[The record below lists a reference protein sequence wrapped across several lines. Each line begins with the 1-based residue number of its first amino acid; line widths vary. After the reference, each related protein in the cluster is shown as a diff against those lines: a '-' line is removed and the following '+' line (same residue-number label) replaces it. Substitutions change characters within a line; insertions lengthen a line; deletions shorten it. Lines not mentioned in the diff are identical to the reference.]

1 MDARLVLC
9 GHGGFGTGFHGAL
22 TLLCGDDGRVRSLDF
37 REGDSFDELCE
48 RMEGLVA
55 ENAGAPTVICT
66 DVQGGSPFKASV
78 LTRMKHPEVRLVTGT
93 NFPVLMELLFPAK
106 ESENVDALVA
116 GAVAAARGAL
126 TSFEM

>member
-9 GHGGFGTGFHGAL
+9 GHGGFGTGLHGAL
-22 TLLCGDDGRVRSLDF
+22 TLLCGGDGRVRSLDF

-55 ENAGAPTVICT
+55 VNAGAPTVICT

-93 NFPVLMELLFPAK
+93 NFPVLMELMFPAK
-106 ESENVDALVA
+106 EPENVDALVA

>member
-9 GHGGFGTGFHGAL
+9 GHGGFGTGLHGAL
-22 TLLCGDDGRVRSLDF
+22 TLLCGGDGRVRSLDF

-55 ENAGAPTVICT
+55 ENAGAPTGICT
-66 DVQGGSPFKASV
+66 DVKGGSPFKASV

-93 NFPVLMELLFPAK
+93 NFPVLMELMFPAK
-106 ESENVDALVA
+106 EPENVDALVA